1 MSINLYMPLDNTVP
15 SALLTTGLALIQA
28 GEVGV
33 LLNIYPY
40 LLPIPISP
48 VSLSTAN
55 CVLAVIDPYSNL
67 TSLSLTVDS
76 SGIFAYR
83 NTLTTDFIFSGL
95 YEIQLIATYSGDTLE
110 LKSPIQSFIVGLTLE

>member
-110 LKSPIQSFIVGLTLE
+110 LKSPIQLQ